1 MSYSAWDALASDYP
15 TNIEKGF
22 DVGESRGLSNLKG
35 ITAPCQS
42 IEKFMYLYQQSSG
55 LDFKEETFDEAVK
68 FQGTRY
74 EKSDIFHVMVN
85 FQGATYMEITQSRAY
100 DAQSLVGNAGG
111 YFGLFLGVA
120 LIQAPTAI
128 CMAAR
133 LLRKLIA
140 KL

>member
-1 MSYSAWDALASDYP
+1 
-15 TNIEKGF
+15 
-22 DVGESRGLSNLKG
+22 
-35 ITAPCQS
+35 
-42 IEKFMYLYQQSSG
+42 MYLYQESSG

-111 YFGLFLGVA
+111 YVGLFLGVA
-120 LIQAPTAI
+120 LIQIPSAI
-128 CMAAR
+128 RMIFC
-133 LLRKLIA
+133 LIQN
-140 KL
+140 LFHSD